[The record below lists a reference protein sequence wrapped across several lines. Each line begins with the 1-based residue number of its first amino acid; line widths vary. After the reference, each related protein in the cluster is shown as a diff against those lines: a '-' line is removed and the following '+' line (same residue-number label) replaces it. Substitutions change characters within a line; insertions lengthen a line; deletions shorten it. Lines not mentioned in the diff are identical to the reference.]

1 MNGIWRR
8 SPGLRRRPPQEPLPQ
23 LRAIYFM
30 LQRGVP
36 YCDLGGNFFDCR
48 DKARIAR
55 RLLDRLRDLGVD
67 VQVTTPA

>member
-1 MNGIWRR
+1 
-8 SPGLRRRPPQEPLPQ
+8 
-23 LRAIYFM
+23 M